1 MNTRRAIAL
10 IILAGLAPPLAG
22 IDAARAQQTQD
33 QAQNPPQAKGSQGL
47 STGFRRD
54 SDQPINFA
62 ADTMEV
68 AQDAKT
74 ATLTGNVQIAQGE
87 LRLKGDTVIIHY
99 RQREGAQPQA
109 SADPATPTG
118 GGASEISRMEAKGK
132 VFISSPTE
140 TAQGDWADYDVVSGL
155 VKMGGAVV
163 LTRGPNVLK
172 GNALALDLN
181 SGRSRLTA
189 APGATGSGRV
199 QGLFVPQKKDKN
211 GDTKPAP

>member
-1 MNTRRAIAL
+1 MRTRPAIAFA
-10 IILAGLAPPLAG
+10 ILVGLAAPLA
-22 IDAARAQQTQD
+22 ALEPARAQQTQGQN
-33 QAQNPPQAKGSQGL
+33 QAEGQAKPSQGL

-62 ADTMEV
+62 ADSMEV

-74 ATLTGNVQIAQGE
+74 ATLVGNVQIAQGE

-109 SADPATPTG
+109 APDPANPM
-118 GGASEISRMEAKGK
+118 GGASEISRLEAKGK

-172 GNALALDLN
+172 GNALAIDLN

-189 APGATGSGRV
+189 APGASGSGRV

-211 GDTKPAP
+211 GEKKPAP